1 MSKATL
7 QQRLKEAQ
15 AILAECCG
23 MASGS
28 PSEGDYDEQDES
40 QMEGGSKTSPFGK
53 PMETDVGKDE
63 KIRMKARALAKK
75 LAM

>member
-7 QQRLKEAQ
+7 QERLKQAQ

-23 MASGS
+23 MASGT
-28 PSEGDYDEQDES
+28 PSEGNYDEQDEDK
-40 QMEGGSKTSPFGK
+40 MEGGSKTSPFGS
-53 PMETDVGKDE
+53 PMESDVGKDE